1 MKSMDQ
7 VMFGASGTASTSG
20 LSRFSRLRGLIR
32 RFSSVARFFPLAPNL
47 FHQLYAMDERLKCK
61 VVE

>member
-7 VMFGASGTASTSG
+7 TSFTPSGTFKASG

-32 RFSSVARFFPLAPNL
+32 RFSSSSR
-47 FHQLYAMDERLKCK
+47 
-61 VVE
+61 